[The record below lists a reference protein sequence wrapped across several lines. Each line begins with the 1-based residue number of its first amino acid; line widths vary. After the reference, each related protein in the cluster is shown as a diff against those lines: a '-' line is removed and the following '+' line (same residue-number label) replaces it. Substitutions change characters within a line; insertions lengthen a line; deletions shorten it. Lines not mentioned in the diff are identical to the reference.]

1 MLACRHN
8 MLTCCL
14 EDNVTRRTT
23 DRVHDPFLCR
33 RNEIT
38 HTSKEKT
45 VILQDVRADPTL
57 PRTRDVTCEACQHN
71 EAVFFS
77 ASTEEGMT
85 LFFNCTKCGNRWQ
98 DRI

>member
-1 MLACRHN
+1 MSIMSAKRSCA
-8 MLTCCL
+8 MSC
-14 EDNVTRRTT
+14 
-23 DRVHDPFLCR
+23 

-57 PRTRDVTCEACQHN
+57 PRTRDVTCEACGHN